1 MQIFFFSHTECVL
14 IVPGNSTNSLLNL
27 ALIDITGIRNNFL
40 KVILPQQSNLLPL
53 YVISEQPADVPAA
66 A

>member
-1 MQIFFFSHTECVL
+1 M
-14 IVPGNSTNSLLNL
+14 STNSLLNL

-40 KVILPQQSNLLPL
+40 KVILPQQSKLLPL